1 MLSSR
6 EIGGTVVE
14 WNNVEVA
21 KSNYICLLTVNGD
34 YLTTLT
40 ELLRNE
46 PEEKLK
52 LIGKNDEFLPLCR

>member
-40 ELLRNE
+40 ELLKKQTRRE
-46 PEEKLK
+46 IETHRKK
-52 LIGKNDEFLPLCR
+52 